1 MTVSCLESLSALA
14 QGYLQVRRDSERLAA
29 PFTEADQTVQSMPD
43 ASPMKWHLA
52 HTSWFFETFVLKQ
65 YQRDYSPYNEQFKYL
80 FNSYYNGVGT
90 PFARAN
96 RGVISRPGKEEVVEY
111 RHYVDEAILQLF
123 ESFENDYPQGF
134 VALVELGL
142 AHEQQ
147 HQELLVTDIQHAFSM
162 NPIPQQITQPATP
175 FPQTPAMG
183 WLGIDEGLYQVGHE
197 GDDFCFDNE
206 MPKHK
211 VYLQSF
217 RVSNRLITNGE
228 YLAFMNDNG
237 YENSNLWLSEG
248 WAWKNNENIHAP
260 LYWRMHENV
269 WVTTS
274 LSGMQALDLNAP
286 VMHISFF
293 EANAFATWA
302 NARLATEFEWE
313 VVSQLHPKIDTHI
326 NPSVL
331 KPQPL
336 VPSKNQMHQ
345 LFNTLWQWTASQYM
359 PYPGFEIADG
369 AVGEYNGK
377 FMSNQFVLRGGSCAS
392 PLNHIRATYRNFFPA
407 TARWQFTGI
416 RLVKND

>member
-1 MTVSCLESLSALA
+1 MTVSCLESTSALA
-14 QGYLQVRRDSERLAA
+14 QEYLQVRQDSEKLAA

-43 ASPMKWHLA
+43 ASPIKWHLA

-65 YQRDYSPYNEQFKYL
+65 FQRDYSPFNEQFEYL
-80 FNSYYNGVGT
+80 FNSYYNSVGAQFT
-90 PFARAN
+90 RAN
-96 RGVISRPGKEEVVEY
+96 RGLISRPGKEEVVEY
-111 RHYVDEAILQLF
+111 RHFVDDAMLQLL
-123 ESFENDYPQGF
+123 ESFENDYPQDF
-134 VALVELGL
+134 VALMELGL

-147 HQELLVTDIQHAFSM
+147 HQELLVTDIQHALSM
-162 NPIPQQITQPATP
+162 NPIPQKITQPAAP
-175 FPQTPAMG
+175 FPETPVMD
-183 WLGIDEGLYQVGHE
+183 WLGVDEGLYQVGYDGH
-197 GDDFCFDNE
+197 DFCFDNE
-206 MPKHK
+206 MPNHK
-211 VYLQSF
+211 VYLPSF

-237 YENSNLWLSEG
+237 YDNANVWLSEG

-260 LYWRMHENV
+260 LYWQKHGNV

-302 NARLATEFEWE
+302 GARLATEFEWE
-313 VVSQLHPKIDTHI
+313 VIAQSYPEIDAHI

-345 LFNTLWQWTASQYM
+345 LFNTLWQWTASQYL
-359 PYPGFEIADG
+359 PYPGFKVADG

-407 TARWQFTGI
+407 TARWQYTGI